1 MSTLVLYGSPS
12 TASLAVHWMLI
23 ELGLPFELRMMDI
36 EGFGHRTPEYLALNP
51 AGHVPTLVV
60 DGEPYQEVAALLMV
74 LAERAP
80 ERGFAPEVGA
90 PERADYLRL
99 MLFMANTMQPAYRGW
114 FYADEVAG
122 PEAAE
127 TAQANARQKI
137 EAAWARMDARL
148 SDGRTHLLGD
158 QLSAAD
164 FLGTMLA
171 RWSRNMP
178 RPATDWPH
186 VRAYVERMRTVPSLI
201 EVHAREGL
209 DDWISG

>member
-1 MSTLVLYGSPS
+1 MSGLILYGSPS

-23 ELGLPFELRMMDI
+23 ELGLPFELRMMSI

-51 AGHVPTLVV
+51 AGHVPTLVI
-60 DGEPYQEVAALLMV
+60 DGEPYQEVAALLMI

-80 ERGFAPEVGA
+80 ERGMVPGVGTA
-90 PERADYLRL
+90 ERADYLRL
-99 MLFMANTMQPAYRGW
+99 MLFMANTMQPAYRIW

-122 PEAAE
+122 PQAAE
-127 TAQANARQKI
+127 TAQANAREKI
-137 EAAWARMDARL
+137 EAAWARMDERL
-148 SDGRTHLLGD
+148 SDGRTYLLGER
-158 QLSAAD
+158 LGAAD

-186 VRAYVERMRTVPSLI
+186 VRSYVERMRRMPSLI

-209 DDWISG
+209 NDWIGG